1 MVSEK
6 ISPVKPKKPA
16 KSLFENPHKNHKI
29 NQVITLANDFLQE
42 TFLRTNDQPVN
53 TDKVK
58 YICQTY
64 FGIKLPRNFLAEP
77 NVVKNK
83 DFQV

>member
-6 ISPVKPKKPA
+6 VSPVKPKKPV

-42 TFLRTNDQPVN
+42 TFLQ
-53 TDKVK
+53 
-58 YICQTY
+58 ILSQELL
-64 FGIKLPRNFLAEP
+64 G
-77 NVVKNK
+77 
-83 DFQV
+83 FQYQSLS